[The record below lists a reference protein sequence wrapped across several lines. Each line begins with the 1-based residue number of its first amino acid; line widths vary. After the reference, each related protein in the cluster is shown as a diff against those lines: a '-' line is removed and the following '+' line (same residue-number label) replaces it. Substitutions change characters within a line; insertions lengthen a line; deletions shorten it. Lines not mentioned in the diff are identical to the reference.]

1 MVNPK
6 HNQKHKYIKI
16 PHGRDN
22 MVKNWILI
30 RLAQN
35 PRPTSGSAPELWGRL
50 RDSWSDSDP
59 RCRLLV
65 HLTSSPLED
74 PFFPSIPISLQLSVG
89 LFLRKVC
96 CDKANMNRTGINS
109 LVLLCL
115 WGPVNT
121 YTCCFWHIMNELWQ
135 KQPAVNVKQM
145 SFLCESK
152 CMNISHSSQVSQH
165 DHKLCHKHV
174 NAMLK
179 TFCTIG
185 SWRLL
190 QKSSSFWNA
199 NISIKEGR
207 HAEKP
212 SDCSNSGTQIFRFI
226 PEMMLWITDFTQQ
239 SDEWAAA
246 LWPYVPLIGMKWSC
260 ENPERQRLFITQIH
274 QICE

>member
-1 MVNPK
+1 MITWSKIEFWSDLPK
-6 HNQKHKYIKI
+6 IQGQLQARLQSCGADWEI
-16 PHGRDN
+16 HGL
-22 MVKNWILI
+22 ILT
-30 RLAQN
+30 LAVDFLSTF
-35 PRPTSGSAPELWGRL
+35 PVDIEAWLSGS
-50 RDSWSDSDP
+50 
-59 RCRLLV
+59 LV